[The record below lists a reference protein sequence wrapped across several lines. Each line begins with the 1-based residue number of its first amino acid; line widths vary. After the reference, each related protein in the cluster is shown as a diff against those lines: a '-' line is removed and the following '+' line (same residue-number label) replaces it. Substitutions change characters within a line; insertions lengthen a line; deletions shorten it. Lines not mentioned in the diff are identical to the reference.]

1 MNLLVISPVLLPM
14 LMCIAALLC
23 WSWRKAQR
31 VILVSGMTVLLIAAL
46 RLLGRV
52 REEGIL
58 VIQLGNWPAPFG
70 ISFVADLLSAIMVVA
85 ASAIGLGV
93 AIYSLGA
100 NEIER
105 EKFGY
110 YPLLAALIMGVNGAF
125 LTGDIFNLYV
135 WFEVMLMASFV
146 LLSLGGEKA
155 QIEGGVKYV
164 ALNFLASAIFLA
176 AVGLLYGAVG
186 TLNMADL
193 AVKVRAA
200 ENLPLLSVIALLF
213 LTAFGI
219 KAAVFPMFFWLPA
232 SYPTPPPAV
241 SALFSGLLS
250 KVGVYALIRVFTL
263 IFTVGHGAPQSLIL
277 LLGGITML
285 VGVLG
290 AAAQFE
296 IRKILS
302 FHIIS
307 QIGYMIMGL
316 GLFTPLA
323 LAGAVFFI
331 VHNMVVKSNLFL
343 VGGIIHYL
351 RGTGELKRIGG
362 FYRSRPAMALMFLIS
377 AMSLAGLP
385 PLSGFFGKLVL
396 VLAAVQS
403 EAYVLVGVALGAG
416 LLTLFSMTKIWGE
429 AFWKPSPE
437 PEIDQPRA
445 TPVRTLVMMIPVAAY
460 TALAIG
466 LGLGF
471 GPVFRVML
479 EAGTQLMNP
488 DLYIRAV
495 LGDIP

>member
-1 MNLLVISPVLLPM
+1 MNALVISPVLIPL
-14 LMCIAALLC
+14 LTAILALLF
-23 WSWRKAQR
+23 WRWRNGQR
-31 VILVSGMTVLLIAAL
+31 AIAILGMLLLFLASL
-46 RLLGRV
+46 RLLSAT
-52 REEGIL
+52 REQGIL
-58 VIQLGNWPAPFG
+58 VLQLGNWPAPFG
-70 ISFVADLLSAIMVVA
+70 ISFVVDLLSAIMLVFSSLVA
-85 ASAIGLGV
+85 LGI

-100 NEIER
+100 NELER

-146 LLSLGGEKA
+146 LLTLGGEKA

-176 AVGLLYGAVG
+176 AVGLLYGTVG

-193 AVKVRAA
+193 AVKIRDAG
-200 ENLPLLSVIALLF
+200 NLPLLSVIALLF

-263 IFTVGHGAPQSLIL
+263 IFALGYGAPQQLLLI
-277 LLGGITML
+277 LGGITML

-296 IRKILS
+296 IRRILS

-316 GLFTPLA
+316 GIYTPLA

-331 VHNMVVKSNLFL
+331 VHNMIVKSNLFL
-343 VGGIIHYL
+343 IGGIIHYL

-362 FYRSRPAMALMFLIS
+362 FYRSRPAMAIMFLIS
-377 AMSLAGLP
+377 AMALAGLP
-385 PLSGFFGKLVL
+385 PFSGFFGKLVL
-396 VLAAVQS
+396 VLAAVRAES
-403 EAYVLVGVALGAG
+403 YLLVGVALGAG
-416 LLTLFSMTKIWGE
+416 LLTLFSMTKIWSE
-429 AFWKPSPE
+429 AFWKDSPE

-445 TPVRTLVMMIPVAAY
+445 TPVRTFTMMIPVALF
-460 TALAIG
+460 TAFALG
-466 LGLGF
+466 LGLAF
-471 GPVFRVML
+471 GPVFRIMM
-479 EAGTQLMNP
+479 EAGHQLMDP
-488 DLYIRAV
+488 SLYIRAV
-495 LGDIP
+495 LGDAP